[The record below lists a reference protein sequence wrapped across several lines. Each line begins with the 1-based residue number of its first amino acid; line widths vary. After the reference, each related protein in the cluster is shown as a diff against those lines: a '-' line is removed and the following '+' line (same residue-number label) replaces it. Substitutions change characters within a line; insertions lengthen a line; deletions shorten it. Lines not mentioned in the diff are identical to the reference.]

1 MTPIQQAIADI
12 SQTSR
17 PDELLDNQA
26 MLNQLLDVYQKR
38 TARDMGEMVVS
49 MAKQA
54 RRAVEAGKSDFVL
67 SSYRES
73 LATVLLDYLDE
84 VTA

>member
-1 MTPIQQAIADI
+1 MTPIQQAIANM
-12 SQTSR
+12 SRTSR
-17 PDELLDNQA
+17 PEELLDNQA
-26 MLNQLLDVYQKR
+26 ILDQLLDVYQKR
-38 TARDMGEMVVS
+38 LAREMGEMAVS

-73 LATVLLDYLDE
+73 LATVLLDYLGE
-84 VTA
+84 AKA